1 MKSWVT
7 ELKGAIVK
15 ARDSV
20 DGGFKADE
28 KNVYSNIRES
38 PLQSR
43 LSPVRGV
50 KRTLQSPLAG
60 ELEDHNLTYSYS
72 SSEEEDV
79 SPPVRMSPR
88 SPRSAQSSL
97 RRLALTRGMEARV
110 EAKTEAKTEARSEAR
125 SELRDYGKYDDLV
138 RMVKDVKTQSDSLA
152 SVFR

>member
-1 MKSWVT
+1 M
-7 ELKGAIVK
+7 
-15 ARDSV
+15 

-97 RRLALTRGMEARV
+97 RRLALTRGMEAKV
-110 EAKTEAKTEARSEAR
+110 EAKVEAMTEAKAEARSEAR
-125 SELRDYGKYDDLV
+125 SEPRDYGKYDDLV

>member
-28 KNVYSNIRES
+28 KVYSNIRES

-125 SELRDYGKYDDLV
+125 SEPRDYGKYDDLV